1 MVKLNFWLIGMWS
14 GWDSQVCALRTVK
27 NVLIRIMKSARIR
40 TKSDKTIEIIPMD
53 KWNFTI
59 LNFKKRIQ
67 ILV

>member
-1 MVKLNFWLIGMWS
+1 MI

-53 KWNFTI
+53 KWNYI
-59 LNFKKRIQ
+59 I
-67 ILV
+67 